1 MDMNKIKT
9 GIKRFFS
16 NPNTLTFLLVIV
28 LIVIIYVVYNYMISR
43 AVAPVTVPYC
53 SKKALSMKEIT
64 DEYISSV
71 KISGNFVTANGSGLV
86 QSTKN
91 VKNKYVAPGYF
102 IPENSFFYS
111 EALADST
118 VQEKTA
124 FSDLPDGYTIYRLPV
139 DFHKTY
145 GCSIMSGNYID
156 LFFKA
161 KDKDN
166 DNKVIFQLFI
176 KSIKVLKVI
185 NSKGLDVF
193 TEADDEN
200 PKPAELWFAVPIEYF
215 ELLRVADELK
225 AYNIELVPVPRNSG
239 YSENPEDTAIVNDAI
254 ETLILSGASTKGTN
268 N

>member
-28 LIVIIYVVYNYMISR
+28 LIVIIYVVYNYMINR
-43 AVAPVTVPYC
+43 AVAPVQIPYC

-64 DEYISSV
+64 DEYISTA
-71 KISGNFVTANGSGLV
+71 KISGGFVTANGSGLV

-118 VQEKTA
+118 IQEKTD

-139 DFHKTY
+139 DFHTTY
-145 GCSIMSGNYID
+145 GNSIMSGNYID

-161 KDKDN
+161 VDKEN
-166 DNKVIFQLFI
+166 DGKVIFGNFI
-176 KSIKVLKVI
+176 KSIKVLKVVDK
-185 NSKGLDVF
+185 NGLDVF
-193 TEADDEN
+193 TESDDEI

-215 ELLRVADELK
+215 ELLRVADEQKSLS
-225 AYNIELVPVPRNSG
+225 IELVPVPRNSG
-239 YSENPEDTAIVNDAI
+239 YTENPEDTAIVNDAI
-254 ETLILSGASTKGTN
+254 TSLIEAGTSTKGKN

>member
-1 MDMNKIKT
+1 
-9 GIKRFFS
+9 
-16 NPNTLTFLLVIV
+16 
-28 LIVIIYVVYNYMISR
+28 
-43 AVAPVTVPYC
+43 
-53 SKKALSMKEIT
+53 
-64 DEYISSV
+64 
-71 KISGNFVTANGSGLV
+71 
-86 QSTKN
+86 
-91 VKNKYVAPGYF
+91 
-102 IPENSFFYS
+102 
-111 EALADST
+111 
-118 VQEKTA
+118 
-124 FSDLPDGYTIYRLPV
+124 
-139 DFHKTY
+139 
-145 GCSIMSGNYID
+145 MSGNYID

-215 ELLRVADELK
+215 ELLRVADELQS
-225 AYNIELVPVPRNSG
+225 YNIELVPVPRNSG

>member
-9 GIKRFFS
+9 GIKHFFS

-28 LIVIIYVVYNYMISR
+28 LIVIIYVVYNFMISR
-43 AVAPVTVPYC
+43 AVAPVSIPYC
-53 SKKALSMKEIT
+53 SKKAISMKEIT

-86 QSTKN
+86 QSTRN

-118 VQEKTA
+118 IQEKTD
-124 FSDLPDGYTIYRLPV
+124 FTDLPDGYTIYRLPV
-139 DFHKTY
+139 DFHITY

-156 LFFKA
+156 LYFKA
-161 KDKDN
+161 EDKDN
-166 DNKVIFQLFI
+166 DGRIIFAKFI
-176 KSIKVLKVI
+176 ESIKVLKVV
-185 NSKGLDVF
+185 NKSGLDVF

-200 PKPAELWFAVPIEYF
+200 PKPTELWFAVPVEYY
-215 ELLRVADELK
+215 ELLRLAEEIK
-225 AYNIELVPVPRNSG
+225 TYKIELVPVPRNSG
-239 YSENPEDTAIVNDAI
+239 YTENPKDTAIVNDAI
-254 ETLILSGASTKGTN
+254 ESLILSGASTKGTN
-268 N
+268 G